1 MTDPEWLKSTWD
13 VISNQVKVDKI
24 YLETHR
30 DLLIIKKDEMQ
41 KIIKFFKDQGIEVA
55 GGITYTIVVESFHDE
70 PITINIV
77 GAPAGNNIAKDMLTG
92 ERIKASE
99 RPAMSRGATAKS
111 AYRVTLKPHSFR
123 VLRFE

>member
-41 KIIKFFKDQGIEVA
+41 KIINFFKDQGIEVA
-55 GGITYTIVVESFHDE
+55 EVSPTPS
-70 PITINIV
+70 
-77 GAPAGNNIAKDMLTG
+77 
-92 ERIKASE
+92 S
-99 RPAMSRGATAKS
+99 
-111 AYRVTLKPHSFR
+111 
-123 VLRFE
+123 